1 MLRAL
6 IVEDEEPIRVL
17 LEQALKSMGFTAA
30 SAENGIKG
38 LEALESGAYDL
49 LVTDIRMPEMDG
61 LTMIK
66 RIREKNSLI
75 PILVV
80 TAFPSVDSAVDSLS
94 EGADDYLVK
103 PVNLKDLEGKV
114 RKAVERRRI
123 QKHLIQWK
131 RRAVGLMLIIP
142 FWIVLGWFL
151 GRMIS
156 RS

>member
-1 MLRAL
+1 MPRAL

-17 LEQALKSMGFTAA
+17 LEQALAGLGFTAA
-30 SAENGIKG
+30 SAENGREG
-38 LEALESGAYDL
+38 LEALESGSYDL
-49 LVTDIRMPEMDG
+49 LLTDIRMPEMDG

-66 RIREKNSLI
+66 RIRQKNNLI
-75 PILVV
+75 PILVI

-123 QKHLIQWK
+123 QKRLIQYK
-131 RRAVGLMLIIP
+131 RRVLGLILGIP

-151 GRMIS
+151 GRMFL
-156 RS
+156 